1 MKIKHNVWDVV
12 IRIILLFW
20 AILIILPLFWF
31 LYESLK
37 TNQEFFMNIWALPS
51 KLQFNNYAKAWKSA
65 GIMMYMG
72 NTVFILAVTLLLS
85 TALAG
90 MASYILA
97 RFKFKLNRI
106 IFWMITLSMML
117 PGINA
122 ITTQFILMKQLKLT
136 DSLWGLCI
144 YLTASA
150 IPFSIFILTGFMK
163 TIPHEMEESAYMDG
177 CSYSRTFFSILLP
190 MCKPG
195 IVAINIFNFLG
206 VYNSYLAPLLFISD
220 EKKYPIA
227 VGISNLYIK
236 MMYQA
241 DWVTLFAGSVITMVP
256 VILFYTLFQ
265 KQLISGTTIGAI
277 KG

>member
-1 MKIKHNVWDVV
+1 MKIKHHVWDVI
-12 IRIILLFW
+12 IRIILLLW

-37 TNQEFFMNIWALPS
+37 TNQEFFVNIWALPS

-65 GIMMYMG
+65 GIMTYMG

-85 TALAG
+85 TILAG

-195 IVAINIFNFLG
+195 IIAINIFNFLG
-206 VYNSYLAPLLFISD
+206 VYNSYLAPLLFISN

-227 VGISNLYIK
+227 VGISNLYIT
-236 MMYQA
+236 MMYKA

-256 VILFYTLFQ
+256 VILFYSLFQ